1 MKNNYL
7 ISTGGS
13 GGHVIPATILCEHLS
28 KEAEVIIST
37 DKRGIKYLDKEIYKI
52 EIINTPKL
60 NNTLFL
66 PFGLVKI
73 FFLTIRSFFLLKDKK
88 ITKLISTGGYMSLPL
103 ILAGKLLGLKMYLLE
118 PNLILGRANKY
129 YLNFCYKIFCYTD
142 KIKNFPSHYKNKI
155 EIINPLVRKEI
166 YLIKPPLSKEN
177 KFNLLVVGGSQGAS
191 IFDNKLKNIIVNISK
206 KFTIKIFQQTSKKNI
221 IYLKDFYLKNN
232 IESSIFSFDKNFLNI
247 INQADLCITRGG
259 ATTLAELSVLNKPF
273 IVIPLPTS
281 KDNHQQENAN
291 FYRDNDTCWIL
302 EQDSFEDKIEEVLNG
317 ILNNKTDFLK
327 KKNNFKRLN
336 YQNTWINVNQK
347 ILKVINE
354 N

>member
-28 KEAEVIIST
+28 KEADIIIST
-37 DKRGIKYLDKEIYKI
+37 DKRGSRYLNKEIYKI

-60 NNTLFL
+60 NNILFL
-66 PFGLVKI
+66 PFRLIKI
-73 FFLTIRSFFLLKDKK
+73 FFLTIKSYFLLKEKK
-88 ITKLISTGGYMSLPL
+88 ITKLVSTGGYMSLPL
-103 ILAGKLLGLKMYLLE
+103 ILAGKLLGLKIYLLE
-118 PNLILGRANKY
+118 PNLVLGRANKY

-142 KIKNFPSHYKNKI
+142 KIKNFPNHFKNKI
-155 EIINPLVRKEI
+155 ETINPLVRKEI
-166 YLIKPPLSKEN
+166 YFIKHSLVKKN

-191 IFDNKLKNIIVNISK
+191 IFDNNLKNVIASISK
-206 KFTIKIFQQTSKKNI
+206 KFTIKIFQQTSEKNI
-221 IYLKDFYLKNN
+221 IHLKDFYSKKN

-273 IVIPLPTS
+273 IVIPLPSS

-302 EQDSFEDKIEEVLNG
+302 NQDSFEDEIEEVLNR
-317 ILNNKTDFLK
+317 ILNNKTDYLK
-327 KKNNFKRLN
+327 KKDNFKRLN

>member
-1 MKNNYL
+1 MKSNYL

-28 KEAEVIIST
+28 KEADIIIST
-37 DKRGIKYLDKEIYKI
+37 DKRGSRYLNKEIYKI

-60 NNTLFL
+60 NNILFL
-66 PFGLVKI
+66 PFRLIKI
-73 FFLTIRSFFLLKDKK
+73 FFLTIKSFFLLKEKK
-88 ITKLISTGGYMSLPL
+88 ITKLVSTGGYMSLPL
-103 ILAGKLLGLKMYLLE
+103 ILAGKLLGLKIYLLE
-118 PNLILGRANKY
+118 PNLVLGRANKY

-142 KIKNFPSHYKNKI
+142 KIKNFPNHFKNKI
-155 EIINPLVRKEI
+155 ETINPLVRKEI
-166 YLIKPPLSKEN
+166 YFIKHSLVKKN

-191 IFDNKLKNIIVNISK
+191 IFDNNLKNVIASISK
-206 KFTIKIFQQTSKKNI
+206 KFTIKIFQQTSEKNI
-221 IYLKDFYLKNN
+221 IHLKDFYSKKN

-273 IVIPLPTS
+273 IVIPLPSS

-302 EQDSFEDKIEEVLNG
+302 NQDSFEDEIEEVLNR
-317 ILNNKTDFLK
+317 ILNNKTDYLK
-327 KKNNFKRLN
+327 KKDNFKRLN